1 MGLDRVW
8 FMWRLPPLPTL
19 PISTVKHINSTI
31 LQLYTAKTENRDKGV
46 PGAEILWYNLRRFC
60 GELTVFIYEEQ
71 NWPTFRWDASH
82 LESALARTAF
92 HEGQL
97 LGRLQDIGFETQ
109 RQASCVIAAQEIVAS
124 HAIEGEQ
131 LDAESVR
138 SSVARHLDLAVA
150 SPERGDHR
158 SDALAEM
165 LLDATQKAAEP
176 LTLERLFAWHSC
188 LFPTGFSGMTKISVG
203 KLRTDEDG
211 PMLVVSRGK
220 PLPRIHFRAPPAERL
235 PQEMAWLLAWFN
247 ADMGGMPLF
256 IRAGLAHLWF
266 LTLHPFD
273 DGNGRLAR
281 VLTDSLIARGEGMPF
296 RFYSVSDEI
305 CRQKGEYYLRLE
317 RAQRSGLDVTPWLE
331 WFIQVVDQAIIAS
344 GTILGRLLQK
354 TRFWRRYSMVA
365 LNARQIQLLNRLW
378 DGFEGNM
385 TSSKWAKIGKCS
397 QDTAARELAE
407 LVSCGALQRVGQG
420 RSTHY
425 VLGMA

>member
-1 MGLDRVW
+1 M
-8 FMWRLPPLPTL
+8 
-19 PISTVKHINSTI
+19 
-31 LQLYTAKTENRDKGV
+31 
-46 PGAEILWYNLRRFC
+46 
-60 GELTVFIYEEQ
+60 FIYEEQ
-71 NWPTFRWDASH
+71 NWPTFSWDASR
-82 LESALARTAF
+82 LEGVLSRAVF

-109 RQASCVIAAQEIVAS
+109 RQASCAIVAQELVAS
-124 HAIEGEQ
+124 HAIEGER
-131 LDAESVR
+131 LDAEAVR
-138 SSVARHLDLAVA
+138 SSVARHLDVAVTSSA
-150 SPERGDHR
+150 SADHR

-165 LLDATQKAAEP
+165 LLDATQNAAEP
-176 LTLERLFAWHSC
+176 VTLARLCAWHSC

-203 KLRTDEDG
+203 KLRTDCDG
-211 PMLVVSRGK
+211 PMLVISRGK

-235 PQEMAWLLAWFN
+235 PHEMARFLSWFN
-247 ADMGGMPLF
+247 ADAHETPLF

-281 VLTDSLIARGEGMPF
+281 LLTDSLIARGENMPF

-305 CRQKGEYYLRLE
+305 CRQKNEYYLRLE

-331 WFIQVVDQAIIAS
+331 WFIQVVDQSIAAS
-344 GTILGRLLQK
+344 DSTLRRLLEK
-354 TRFWRRYSMVA
+354 TRFWRRYSVAA
-365 LNARQIQLLNRLW
+365 LNARQVQMLNRLW

-397 QDTAARELAE
+397 QDTATRELSE

-425 VLGMA
+425 VLGIV